1 MQAGGTQ
8 GNRPVALVTG
18 ASYGIGAASAVALAR
33 KGYDLALTAT
43 RVENL
48 GKVSGELQALG
59 ARVVPLALDLKSQES
74 IERTVA
80 EAVRALGGIDV
91 LVNNAGTTV
100 GKRALDVTR
109 DDWHGLMETNLTGTF
124 FLTQQVGRHLV
135 DTGRPGCIIS
145 ITSTHGLI
153 GAAQRSTYGISKAA
167 VIHMTRVLAIEW
179 AEHGI
184 RVNSVAPG
192 RVDTPSPLR
201 AGHSA
206 DPKYMAAVIAKIPL
220 KRVATAEDVAG
231 AVAYLASPEASYI
244 TGQTLV
250 LDGGLTSY

>member
-1 MQAGGTQ
+1 MAGGTQ
-8 GNRPVALVTG
+8 NDKPVALVTG

-43 RVENL
+43 RAENL
-48 GKVSGELQALG
+48 GAVSAQLQALG

-80 EAVRALGGIDV
+80 EAVRALERIDV

-100 GKRALDVTR
+100 GRPALDVTR
-109 DDWHGLMETNLTGTF
+109 DEWDAVMETNLTGTF
-124 FLTQQVGRHLV
+124 FMTREVGRHLV
-135 DTGRPGCIIS
+135 DTRRPGCIIS

-167 VIHMTRVLAIEW
+167 VIHMTRVLAVEW

-201 AGHSA
+201 AEHST
-206 DPKYMAAVIAKIPL
+206 DPKYMAAVIGKIPL
-220 KRVATAEDVAG
+220 KRVATPEDVAG
-231 AVAYLASPEASYI
+231 AVAYLASPEAAYI
-244 TGQTLV
+244 TGHTLV
-250 LDGGLTSY
+250 LDGGLTAY